1 MLVQLMGEQ
10 DGAELARTLTLALDG
25 DVTFEQDAL
34 LYQIAQ
40 GQANRFDLRDV
51 EVLVADAR
59 LSEPAELGIVGRPT
73 RPGASVL
80 VASSLG

>member
-1 MLVQLMGEQ
+1 MASSGGVDTHHQHARGERSRLVTR
-10 DGAELARTLTLALDG
+10 ARQALRAWL
-25 DVTFEQDAL
+25 E
-34 LYQIAQ
+34 
-40 GQANRFDLRDV
+40 RHPSDV

>member
-1 MLVQLMGEQ
+1 MKAIRDPAVGLVQHGW
-10 DGAELARTLTLALDG
+10 
-25 DVTFEQDAL
+25 L
-34 LYQIAQ
+34 LLH
-40 GQANRFDLRDV
+40 GDV

>member
-1 MLVQLMGEQ
+1 MKAIRDPAVGLVPHGW
-10 DGAELARTLTLALDG
+10 
-25 DVTFEQDAL
+25 L
-34 LYQIAQ
+34 LLP
-40 GQANRFDLRDV
+40 GDV